1 MILLASASP
10 RRKSLLG
17 QLVKEFDV
25 LPADID
31 ETPFAKED
39 AADYVKRMALE
50 KAKAAAVLS
59 QQAQLVPSE
68 RAIILGSD
76 TSVVSDGEILG
87 KPENYEHAKAMLRSL
102 SGCTHQV
109 MTSICMLDSRF
120 DHAVVKNVVT
130 HVTFRRISD
139 VEIAQYWQ
147 SGEPQDKAGS
157 YGIQGLGSIFVEQ
170 ISGSYS
176 AVVGLPMFE
185 TAQLLQEVGIMPLQE
200 ISNE

>member
-10 RRKSLLG
+10 RRKSLLR
-17 QLVKEFDV
+17 QLVREFDI

-31 ETPFAKED
+31 ETPLVNE
-39 AADYVKRMALE
+39 AAAAYVKRMALE
-50 KAKAAAVLS
+50 KAQAAANLS
-59 QQAQLVPSE
+59 QQSKLPPPD
-68 RAIILGSD
+68 RAIIIGSD
-76 TSVVSDGEILG
+76 TSVVLEGEILG
-87 KPENYEHAKAMLRSL
+87 KPENFEQARTMLRSL
-102 SGCTHQV
+102 SAKTHEV
-109 MTSICMLDSRF
+109 MTSVCLFDARF
-120 DHAVVKNVVT
+120 NHVTVKNVIT
-130 HVTFRRISD
+130 QVTFRRISD
-139 VEIAQYWQ
+139 LEISQYWQ

-157 YGIQGLGSIFVEQ
+157 YGIQGLGAVFVER

>member
-31 ETPFAKED
+31 ETPLKNEM

-50 KAKAAAVLS
+50 KAKAASVLS
-59 QQAQLVPSE
+59 KQSKLSPPN
-68 RAIILGSD
+68 RAIIIGSD
-76 TSVVSDGEILG
+76 TSVVLDGKILG
-87 KPENYEHAKAMLRSL
+87 KPESFEQAKEMLAAL
-102 SGCTHQV
+102 SGKTHEV
-109 MTSICMLDSRF
+109 MTSVCLLDARF
-120 DHAVVKNVVT
+120 EHVIVKNVIT
-130 HVTFRRISD
+130 KVTFRRISD
-139 VEIAQYWQ
+139 LEIIQYWQ
-147 SGEPQDKAGS
+147 TGEPHDKAGS
-157 YGIQGLGSIFVEQ
+157 YGIQGLGSVFVEQ

-185 TAQLLQEVGIMPLQE
+185 TAQLLQQVGIMPLQE
-200 ISNE
+200 MTNE